1 MTIDYSNYYW
11 KNSLIT
17 LRQPIEDDWRELVHH
32 MFDSQGRFFFNEE
45 IDMPTD
51 LERYRNRFIENL
63 EPGKLSYTCFAI
75 ENNEGKHVGIANL
88 FGVDERHGSFGPI
101 GILVNPMDRG
111 KGYATAAYRMLGRY
125 MFNERRMH
133 KWNNGYMEENKA
145 SAAMHKKLGFEIEGI
160 QKDMWFHDGRYW
172 NQVLCG
178 LTEKQFFENE
188 ASLPT
193 L

>member
-1 MTIDYSNYYW
+1 MTIDYSKYYW

-17 LRQPIEDDWRELVHH
+17 LRQPKEDDWQALVHH

-51 LERYRNRFIENL
+51 LEQYRKRFIESL
-63 EPGKLSYTCFAI
+63 EPGKLSYICFAI
-75 ENNEGKHVGIANL
+75 ENNDGKHVGIANL

-111 KGYATAAYRMLGRY
+111 KGYAAAAYRMLGRY

-145 SAAMHKKLGFEIEGI
+145 SAALHKKLGFEIEGV

-188 ASLPT
+188 ASLPP